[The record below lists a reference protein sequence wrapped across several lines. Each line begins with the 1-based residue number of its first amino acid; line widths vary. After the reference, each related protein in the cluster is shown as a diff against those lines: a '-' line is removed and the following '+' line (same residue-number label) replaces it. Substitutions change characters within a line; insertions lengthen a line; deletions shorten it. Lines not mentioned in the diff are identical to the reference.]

1 MAGGRADAEGRRMSG
16 FVHISAPLA
25 SELERLAAGRPMV
38 EAQVAEPPQVAE
50 TRMCGEGHVITA
62 GSPGLVDFHQ
72 TSSPTERTSSPL
84 ACSAHSGAGRTAATG
99 PA

>member
-16 FVHISAPLA
+16 FVHIRTPLA
-25 SELERLAAGRPMV
+25 SELERLAAGRPMA
-38 EAQVAEPPQVAE
+38 EAQVAEPPM
-50 TRMCGEGHVITA
+50 RGEGHVITA